1 MKKSALSGLKS
12 FNPDERHSQA
22 MPDMNLPVPVGQ
34 ENTFAKIPLRLI
46 SPNPAQP
53 RRHYSDERLQE
64 LVRSIKE
71 RGVLQPIRIAE
82 IAAGEYQIIAGERRF
97 RATALAGLG
106 EIPAVIVRG
115 QPAEQSYIDAVVE
128 NLLRENLNAL
138 DRASALSRIKDSLG
152 GGFKEVARRVGLTER
167 RVFHLLGLMGLPEA
181 VQDEIRLG
189 KLNEKHGRALRL
201 LQKQPK
207 LMHDL
212 LARIKQDGLSGDAAI
227 KRAKQLYGEAPS
239 IRSFMVNYR
248 TNAELKRLLED
259 KLAELEEDSQKGNN
273 NGSSEKMDSGESLS
287 R

>member
-12 FNPDERHSQA
+12 FNPDERYSQA
-22 MPDMNLPVPVGQ
+22 MPNMNLLVPVGQ
-34 ENTFAKIPLRLI
+34 ESTFAKIPLRLI

-71 RGVLQPIRIAE
+71 RGVLQPIRVAE

-115 QPAEQSYIDAVVE
+115 QLAEQSYIDAVVE

-152 GGFKEVARRVGLTER
+152 GGF
-167 RVFHLLGLMGLPEA
+167 
-181 VQDEIRLG
+181 RLSFKDACSKSIG
-189 KLNEKHGRALRL
+189 TKMRLSGIWTFAAARALAFKARG
-201 LQKQPK
+201 QP
-207 LMHDL
+207 L
-212 LARIKQDGLSGDAAI
+212 
-227 KRAKQLYGEAPS
+227 RAPAGRRKSPHSVAGGG
-239 IRSFMVNYR
+239 V
-248 TNAELKRLLED
+248 
-259 KLAELEEDSQKGNN
+259 
-273 NGSSEKMDSGESLS
+273 
-287 R
+287 